1 MCLARGQGV
10 GLGLRPV
17 LLLVLD
23 PVGVLV
29 LWLHLLVRLGRRPL
43 PCGPKCVGVVL
54 LRVVLWAGWRLGG
67 ELLLLHDQVN
77 LLQVLLLLLEVV
89 LVGCL

>member
-1 MCLARGQGV
+1 M
-10 GLGLRPV
+10 
-17 LLLVLD
+17 
-23 PVGVLV
+23 
-29 LWLHLLVRLGRRPL
+29 
-43 PCGPKCVGVVL
+43 
-54 LRVVLWAGWRLGG
+54 RVVLWAGWRLGD